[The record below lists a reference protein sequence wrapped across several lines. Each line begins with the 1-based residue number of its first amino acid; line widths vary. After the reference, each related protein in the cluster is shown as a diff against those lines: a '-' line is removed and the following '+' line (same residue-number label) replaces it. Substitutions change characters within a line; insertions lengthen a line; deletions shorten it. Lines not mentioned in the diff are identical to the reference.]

1 METPVIEVW
10 ALTKAFRGRLAVD
23 GLNFEVG
30 PGRVTGFLG
39 PNGAGK
45 TTTLRM
51 LLGLAAPTSG
61 AAKVWGQP
69 YVELEHPSRRVGVML
84 DSSSFHPRR
93 RARDHLRWLAAA
105 AGIATARIEAVLDM
119 VDLTAAA
126 HRRVG
131 EYSLGMRQRLGL
143 AAALLG
149 DPELLILDEPAN
161 GLDPAGIRW
170 LREWLRS
177 FAERGGTV
185 FVSSHQLREVA
196 QMADEVV
203 VLQSGRLVTHTSV
216 KDLTARSATAVRVRS
231 AEPQRLARLL
241 VAAGAE
247 VRAADGDAL
256 HVHGLRAEQVGAA
269 AAGSGVVLHELV
281 TEALT
286 LEDVFLDLTE
296 RETNHAGVVE
306 G

>member
-1 METPVIEVW
+1 MDTPVIEVQG
-10 ALTKAFRGRLAVD
+10 LTKAFGRQLAVEN
-23 GLNFEVG
+23 LSFEVG

-61 AAKVWGQP
+61 EARVWGRP
-69 YVELEHPSRRVGVML
+69 YVEIENPSRRVGVML
-84 DSSSFHPRR
+84 DASSFHPRR
-93 RARDHLRWLAAA
+93 SGRGHLRWMAVA
-105 AGIATARIEAVLDM
+105 AGIPTRRIDAVLAT

-126 HRRVG
+126 DRRVA

-149 DPELLILDEPAN
+149 DPELLLLDEPSN

-177 FAERGGTV
+177 FARRGGTV
-185 FVSSHQLREVA
+185 FVSSHQLGEVDH
-196 QMADEVV
+196 MADEVV
-203 VLQSGRLVTHTSV
+203 VIQAGRLVAHTSV
-216 KDLTARSATAVRVRS
+216 QDLTAQRAAAVRVRS
-231 AEPQRLARLL
+231 AEPERLAHLL
-241 VAAGAE
+241 RAAGAD
-247 VRAADGDAL
+247 VRAGEGPAL
-256 HVHGLRAEQVGAA
+256 HVRGLRAEQVGAA
-269 AAGSGVVLHELV
+269 AAGGGVALHELV
-281 TEALT
+281 TET
-286 LEDVFLDLTE
+286 QSLEDVFLELTE
-296 RETNHAGVVE
+296 REHSHVGVVE

>member
-1 METPVIEVW
+1 METPVIEAR
-10 ALTKAFRGRLAVD
+10 ALTKAFGPRLAVD
-23 GLNFEVG
+23 DLSFEVR

-51 LLGLAAPTSG
+51 LLGLAASTSG
-61 AAKVWGQP
+61 AARLWGRP
-69 YVELEHPSRRVGVML
+69 YVELDNPSRRVGAML

-93 RARDHLRWLAAA
+93 RARDHLRWVTAA
-105 AGIATARIEAVLDM
+105 AGVAPARIDAVLAE
-119 VDLTAAA
+119 VELAGAA

-143 AAALLG
+143 AAALVG

-177 FAERGGTV
+177 FARRGGTV
-185 FVSSHQLREVA
+185 FVSSHQLGEVA

-203 VLQSGRLVTHTSV
+203 VLQGGRLLTHTSV
-216 KDLTARSATAVRVRS
+216 EELTGGAGAVRVRS
-231 AEPQRLARLL
+231 AEPERLAKLL
-241 VAAGAE
+241 VDRGAE
-247 VRAADGDAL
+247 VRAGQVGGL
-256 HVHGLRAEQVGAA
+256 RVRGLRAEEVGATA
-269 AAGSGVVLHELV
+269 AEGGIVLHELV
-281 TEALT
+281 TETHT
-286 LEDVFLDLTE
+286 LEDVFFELTGQE
-296 RETNHAGVVE
+296 ESDAGVA
-306 G
+306 

>member
-1 METPVIEVW
+1 METPVIE
-10 ALTKAFRGRLAVD
+10 ARGLTKAFGPSVAVAD
-23 GLNFEVG
+23 LSFEVR

-61 AAKVWGQP
+61 VARIWGRP
-69 YVELEHPSRRVGVML
+69 YVELDDPARRVGAML

-93 RARDHLRWLAAA
+93 SARDHLRWVAAA
-105 AGIATARIEAVLDM
+105 ADIAGPRIGAVIAEVGLSG
-119 VDLTAAA
+119 AAD
-126 HRRVG
+126 RRVG

-149 DPELLILDEPAN
+149 EPELLILDEPAN

-177 FAERGGTV
+177 FARTGGTV
-185 FVSSHQLREVA
+185 FVSSHQLGEVA

-203 VLQSGRLVTHTSV
+203 VLRAGRLVAHTAV
-216 KDLTARSATAVRVRS
+216 QELVAGTSAGVRVRS
-231 AEPQRLARLL
+231 AEQERLAKLL
-241 VAAGAE
+241 VASGAQVGAGEAGALQ
-247 VRAADGDAL
+247 VR
-256 HVHGLRAEQVGAA
+256 GLRAEQVGAA
-269 AAGSGVVLHELV
+269 ALEGGIVLHELV
-281 TEALT
+281 TEKHS
-286 LEDVFLDLTE
+286 LEDAFLELTE
-296 RETNHAGVVE
+296 QEESGAPVG
-306 G
+306 